1 MDQKLDQ
8 KFTME
13 LEIIENGIPES
24 TNLIAP
30 DDIPTN
36 NDPIRAIR
44 LIIMVIILNVCLI
57 MGTVPIFLYMNTLT
71 EVIRER
77 FLDFILV
84 SGGLISIPMLYRMG
98 DLSKGRP
105 NFYYI

>member
-13 LEIIENGIPES
+13 LSTIENGLPES
-24 TNLIAP
+24 VNLIEQ

-57 MGTVPIFLYMNTLT
+57 VGTVPIFMYMNTLT

-84 SGGLISIPMLYRMG
+84 GGGLITIPMLYRMG